1 MLTSAM
7 TTVLAAAGGAGGA
20 GEDMT
25 IHAWEWI
32 VLAVII
38 LGLITFDIVGHVRT
52 PHEPTL
58 KEATWWSIGYIA
70 IALIF
75 GLYVWAVHGPTYG
88 GEYYAGW
95 VTEKALSVDNLFVF
109 VIIIAAFK
117 VPRKYQQK
125 ALLYGIV
132 IALVMRLVFILIG
145 AAIIERF
152 VAVFFLFG
160 AFLIWTAIQQ
170 ARQGVEDPDEQE
182 EYHENKFVT
191 WVRKRFPVTEGFV
204 ADKLLHRHSGKTYMT
219 PMFLVILA
227 LGSADL
233 MFAIDSIP
241 AVYGLT
247 SQPYLVFA
255 CNAFS
260 LLGLR
265 QLYFLIDGL
274 LDRLIYLHYGLAAIL
289 GFIGVKLV
297 IHAIN
302 GTVLADAPA
311 SEHIYEP
318 TIVVSLGFIVG
329 VLVVTVLASLLS
341 PRGKEAA
348 RRAKEKSAAAEQRKR
363 AGVTGEQS
371 DAAHTTAPS
380 PGQVATSESAEHA
393 EAEVAEGKP
402 VDPTGPGDDL
412 RR

>member
-1 MLTSAM
+1 MLSSVM
-7 TTVLAAAGGAGGA
+7 TTVLAAAGSAGGA

-38 LGLITFDIVGHVRT
+38 VGLIAFDIVGHVRT

-58 KEATWWSIGYIA
+58 KESAWWSLGYVA
-70 IALIF
+70 IALVF
-75 GLYVWAVHGPTYG
+75 GVYVWWVHGPTYG

-95 VTEKALSVDNLFVF
+95 ITEKALSVDNLFVF

-117 VPRKYQQK
+117 VPRKFQQK

-132 IALVMRLVFILIG
+132 IALIMRLVFILIG

-152 VAVFFLFG
+152 VGVFFLFG
-160 AFLIWTAIQQ
+160 AFLIWTAVQQ
-170 ARQGVEDPDEQE
+170 ARQGVEDPNEQE
-182 EYHENKFVT
+182 EYDENGFVT

-204 ADKLLHRHSGKTYMT
+204 ADKLIHRHGGKTYMT

-233 MFAIDSIP
+233 MFALDSIP

-302 GTVLADAPA
+302 GTILDDAPVA
-311 SEHIYEP
+311 EQIYEP
-318 TIVVSLGFIVG
+318 TSAVSLSVIVG

-348 RRAKEKSAAAEQRKR
+348 RVAKEKAAQKA
-363 AGVTGEQS
+363 V
-371 DAAHTTAPS
+371 
-380 PGQVATSESAEHA
+380 
-393 EAEVAEGKP
+393 EA
-402 VDPTGPGDDL
+402 DD
-412 RR
+412 